1 LDATK
6 HPEIKKAAN
15 DGGEVV
21 DLKSGTRDSTRD
33 FNLGKAKFLSCLQ
46 RFQRDSTDKIG
57 QIGRKAATAATNGN
71 WKIHFRGRS
80 QIIRLRTG
88 FLQSAW

>member
-6 HPEIKKAAN
+6 HSEIKKAAN

-33 FNLGKAKFLSCLQ
+33 FNLGKASFYHASKI
-46 RFQRDSTDKIG
+46 ST
-57 QIGRKAATAATNGN
+57 R
-71 WKIHFRGRS
+71 
-80 QIIRLRTG
+80 
-88 FLQSAW
+88 